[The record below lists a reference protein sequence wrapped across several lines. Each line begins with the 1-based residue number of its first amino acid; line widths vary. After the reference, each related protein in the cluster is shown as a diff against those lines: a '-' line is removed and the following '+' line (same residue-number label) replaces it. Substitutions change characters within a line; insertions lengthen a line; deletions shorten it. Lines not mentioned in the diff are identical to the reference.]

1 MDTQLKAL
9 VEEKFMRDLQH
20 DAGSVARI
28 ALASAC
34 PAVLHIFK
42 YGKCIRNMLVGFVS
56 LDVRNE
62 SNTTGI
68 MFKRRIV
75 QTLSLVGKKH
85 VNRINVQEIEWQA
98 TVMENYAKNAVN
110 AMLRSW
116 NYPDTLII
124 FNETMDLLKNVNIKT
139 NSCY

>member
-1 MDTQLKAL
+1 
-9 VEEKFMRDLQH
+9 
-20 DAGSVARI
+20 
-28 ALASAC
+28 
-34 PAVLHIFK
+34 
-42 YGKCIRNMLVGFVS
+42 MLVGFVP
-56 LDVRNE
+56 LDVCNE
-62 SNTTGI
+62 SDTTGI

-75 QTLSLVGKKH
+75 QTLSVVGKKH

-124 FNETMDLLKNVNIKT
+124 FKETMNLLKNVNIKT
-139 NSCY
+139 NSCYLRAGVRD

>member
-1 MDTQLKAL
+1 MDAQMQTLN
-9 VEEKFMRDLQH
+9 EEKLVRDLQH

-28 ALASAC
+28 ALASAGA
-34 PAVLHIFK
+34 AVFHIFK
-42 YGKCIRNMLVGFVS
+42 YGKRIRNMLVGFVS

-110 AMLRSW
+110 AMLRSL

>member
-1 MDTQLKAL
+1 MNTQLKAL
-9 VEEKFMRDLQH
+9 IEEKFVRDLQH

-28 ALASAC
+28 ALASAS

-56 LDVRNE
+56 LDVCNE
-62 SNTTGI
+62 SDTTGI

-75 QTLSLVGKKH
+75 QTLSVVGKKH

-98 TVMENYAKNAVN
+98 TVM
-110 AMLRSW
+110 
-116 NYPDTLII
+116 
-124 FNETMDLLKNVNIKT
+124 
-139 NSCY
+139 